1 MRVVEHLG
9 LDALQE
15 ELLDLEGVDALL
27 FEGGGN
33 RWKTSFEVLE
43 QQLSHE
49 VKSLRPDRFLCFE
62 VVEESGDQ
70 DPAGPLLQEGNLA
83 EGNARDTTD
92 EVGEFLDVARVND
105 AAVEQLV
112 VSLASG

>member
-27 FEGGGN
+27 FEGRRH
-33 RWKTSFEVLE
+33 RWKTCFEVLE
-43 QQLSHE
+43 QQLSHQ
-49 VKSLRPDRFLCFE
+49 VKSLRPDRSLCFE
-62 VVEESGDQ
+62 VVKESGDQ

-83 EGNARDTTD
+83 EGNARDTAD